1 MTDFVFINPSPN
13 LELVAK
19 NLRSF
24 GRSVDIIY
32 SKDFVSTRPASFWAF
47 FGDEYMRL
55 GDGTLSS
62 DTLNEICKIKKPLF
76 SGFRGKSLKALIQ
89 KDVPDVVSATFQDSV
104 LLTSAFWKNPTKEIK
119 RSEYSISDIVSRYS
133 NSSIIT
139 AYIPFGGG
147 KRTISYWRTDY
158 DAAEALGNDYF
169 FFFDDDTRHELYFQ
183 DKHLVCISG
192 SKHKLEWLKK
202 INPTFGKFS
211 FERVRTENFM
221 TNTQPWVQKVS
232 SKVFLINDY
241 SWHGVSAQLP
251 DSWVKTLGAFLLSD
265 KK

>member
-1 MTDFVFINPSPN
+1 

-19 NLRSF
+19 YLRSF

-47 FGDEYMRL
+47 FGDEYTRI

-62 DTLNEICKIKKPLF
+62 EATSEICKIKKPLF
-76 SGFRGKSLKALIQ
+76 AGFRSKNLKNLIQ
-89 KDVPDVVSATFQDSV
+89 RDIPEIASASFQDCILMS
-104 LLTSAFWKNPTKEIK
+104 SAFWKNPTKEIK
-119 RSEYSISDIVSRYS
+119 RSEYSISDIVSRFS
-133 NSSIIT
+133 NSKIIT

-147 KRTISYWRTDY
+147 KRTISHWRTDY

-183 DKHLVCISG
+183 DKHLICISS

-211 FERVRTENFM
+211 FERVKSENFM
-221 TNTQPWVQKVS
+221 NNTYPWVQKVS
-232 SKVFLINDY
+232 SKVFLVNDY

-251 DSWVKTLGAFLLSD
+251 DTWVKTLGTFLLND